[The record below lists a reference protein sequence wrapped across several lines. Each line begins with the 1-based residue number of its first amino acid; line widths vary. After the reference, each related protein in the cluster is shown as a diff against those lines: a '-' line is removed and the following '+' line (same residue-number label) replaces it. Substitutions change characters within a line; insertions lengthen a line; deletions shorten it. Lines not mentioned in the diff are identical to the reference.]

1 MSNGKFHFVKY
12 EFGTVE
18 AENGKEAS
26 AFIVNPFIPKESQVL
41 VLVSQNIGTSVFP
54 NLEHQ
59 EIIERIANLETAIIW
74 KEEHFEQK
82 AKELEDIAGHVLF
95 ERKNFLKALYEMIRN
110 HNREE
115 GINWDTVSYYL
126 HEFCKKE

>member
-1 MSNGKFHFVKY
+1 MSSKKFHFVKY
-12 EFGTVE
+12 EFGAVE

-26 AFIVNPFIPKESQVL
+26 MLIANLFIPKESQVL
-41 VLVSQNIGTSVFP
+41 VLVSQNMETSVFP

-59 EIIERIANLETAIIW
+59 EIIERISNLETAVIW

-82 AKELEDIAGHVLF
+82 AKELEEIAGRALF
-95 ERKNFLKALYEMIRN
+95 ERKNILKALYEMIRN

-126 HEFCKKE
+126 HEFCTKE